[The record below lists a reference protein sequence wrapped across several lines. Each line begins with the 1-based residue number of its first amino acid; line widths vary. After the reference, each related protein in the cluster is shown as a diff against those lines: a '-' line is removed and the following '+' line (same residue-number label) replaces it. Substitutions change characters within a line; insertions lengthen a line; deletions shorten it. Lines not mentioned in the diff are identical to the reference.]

1 LAATLGAS
9 AVNAGIAAGSLV
21 GGAIVADLGVA
32 SAVLAATGI
41 CAVALPMTW
50 TTGLLELDRD
60 IAQPQEEH

>member
-1 LAATLGAS
+1 
-9 AVNAGIAAGSLV
+9 
-21 GGAIVADLGVA
+21 VAQSWRTWAWL